1 MDLIESTKICY
12 SKFLD
17 AGGRASRSEYWWFYL
32 VGVVN
37 GLLILLSSS
46 VSESLAVVLL
56 ITAVVSIPPHL
67 TAMIRRLHDTNHSGL
82 WVFLLLVPFGI
93 FVVIY
98 WLILSGDEG
107 TNSYGGVPVG
117 LIGQQV

>member
-1 MDLIESTKICY
+1 MDLIESTKTCL

-17 AGGRASRSEYWWFYL
+17 ADGRASPSEYWWFYL
-32 VGVVN
+32 VGVIN
-37 GLLILLSSS
+37 GLLIVFLSS
-46 VSESLAVVLL
+46 VSDKLAIVLL
-56 ITAVVSIPPHL
+56 IVAVVSIPPHL

-82 WVFLLLVPFGI
+82 WVLLMLVPFGI

-107 TNSYGGVPVG
+107 TNRYGGVPVE

>member
-1 MDLIESTKICY
+1 
-12 SKFLD
+12 
-17 AGGRASRSEYWWFYL
+17 

-37 GLLILLSSS
+37 GLLILLLSS
-46 VSESLAVVLL
+46 VSESLAVVAL
-56 ITAVVSIPPHL
+56 IVAVVSIPSPL

-93 FVVIY
+93 FVIIY

-107 TNSYGGVPVG
+107 ANRYGGVPVE
-117 LIGQQV
+117 LI

>member
-17 AGGRASRSEYWWFYL
+17 ADGRASQSEYWWFYL
-32 VGVVN
+32 VGVIN
-37 GLLILLSSS
+37 GLLIVFLSS

-56 ITAVVSIPPHL
+56 IVAVVSIPPHL

-82 WVFLLLVPFGI
+82 WCLLLLVPFGL
-93 FVVIY
+93 FVVVY
-98 WLILSGDEG
+98 WLICGGDEG
-107 TNSYGGVPVG
+107 ANRYGGVPVE
-117 LIGQQV
+117 LIGQHV